1 MMLSTRIAC
10 EALVGR
16 SFMAVAVVSEF
27 NPFHNGHKYLLE
39 TAKNKTDEGIIAV
52 MSGSF
57 TQRGE
62 VALTDKFLRAKTAL
76 KNGADLVIELPT
88 VYAVSNAQRFAKCG
102 VEIAKAFDCVNF
114 LAFGCENDD
123 IDELVKASN
132 ALDNDEVKVKLN
144 EEMKKGNYYPRAV
157 ELAVRSI
164 LGDKTA
170 DILTSPNNILAV
182 EYLRNLSDK
191 VKPLPIMRKG
201 AEHDSSIT
209 SENIASASQIR
220 TLLRNQKPVNDYLPE
235 IPEKITYTENLELI
249 TLYKL
254 RSMTAEDFAKLPDVN
269 EGLENRIFEAVNNYN
284 SVKEIIEAVKTKR
297 YTHARIRR
305 IITCTLLEISEQL
318 QNCDVKYARV
328 LGFTS
333 KGAEMLKSCKIE
345 VVTSVAKAL
354 KNENIREML
363 EKDIYAT
370 DISSLAY
377 NEIRGKGLDFTTP
390 IVKV

>member
-1 MMLSTRIAC
+1 
-10 EALVGR
+10 
-16 SFMAVAVVSEF
+16 MAVAVVSEF

-39 TAKNKTDEGIIAV
+39 TAKNRTGEGVIAV

-62 VALTDKFLRAKTAL
+62 VALTDKFTRAKTAL
-76 KNGADLVIELPT
+76 NNGADLVIELPT

-102 VEIAKAFDCVNF
+102 VEIAKAFNCVNF

-123 IDELVKASN
+123 IDELIKASN
-132 ALDNDEVKVKLN
+132 AIENEDVKLKIN
-144 EEMKKGNYYPRAV
+144 EEMKNGNYYPRAV
-157 ELAVRSI
+157 ELAVRNI

-182 EYLRNLSDK
+182 EYLRNLTDRI
-191 VKPLPIMRKG
+191 KPLPVMRKG
-201 AEHDSSIT
+201 AEHDSNVT

-220 TLLRNQKPVNDYLPE
+220 TLLRDKKQAESFLPE
-235 IPEKITYTENLELI
+235 IPENITYTENLERI
-249 TLYKL
+249 ILYKL
-254 RSMTAEDFAKLPDVN
+254 RSMTVQDFSVLPDVN

-284 SVKEIIEAVKTKR
+284 SVKEIIEAIKTKR

-305 IITCTLLEISEQL
+305 IITCALLGITEQM
-318 QNCDVKYARV
+318 QNTKVNYARV

-333 KGAEMLKSCKIE
+333 EGAQMLKDCDIE

-363 EKDIYAT
+363 EKDVYAT
-370 DISSLAY
+370 DISALAY
-377 NEIRGKGLDFTTP
+377 NEITVKGIDFTTP
-390 IVKV
+390 IIKC